1 MAIAFDAP
9 CATRRMSSSDSGSR
23 WRTSNRQ
30 AAGEGLPH
38 VARRPA
44 PVTSELLGLTQPVI
58 SHHVTI
64 LIDAGSF
71 APREALRVA
80 VLLTCPLSLG
90 ALAAAAGDALHF
102 RAWRGAGIDPSM
114 RTTGGRVARSRSGK
128 SRGRAGPNR
137 YGRRRPGCCTLVL
150 PPG

>member
-1 MAIAFDAP
+1 M
-9 CATRRMSSSDSGSR
+9 
-23 WRTSNRQ
+23 
-30 AAGEGLPH
+30 

-64 LIDAGSF
+64 LVDAGSF

-90 ALAAAAGDALHF
+90 ALAAAAGDPLHF
-102 RAWRGAGIDPSM
+102 RTWRALVRVQGLTTPEAVTLMARLVKPASAGM
-114 RTTGGRVARSRSGK
+114 
-128 SRGRAGPNR
+128 
-137 YGRRRPGCCTLVL
+137 GRRGLWLPAVVRPLA
-150 PPG
+150 PGR